1 MNFKFYWP
9 FVLIISI
16 SVSIFSCQPEKK
28 VEEPRESK
36 GGRSVGG
43 NFSLAIPSIP
53 ESFSPSSINSA
64 SEAFILAQVHVG
76 LVRYS
81 ADGKNVIPALAERW
95 EIDEAGKTIVF
106 HLRPGIRFHES
117 DCIEDG
123 TREVVASDFVNSFER
138 ICSPSST
145 SRAYEASLKGN
156 VVGAQEFHDGKAKSI
171 SGLKAWDDYRFSIE
185 LTGALEPFLYILAE
199 PFCAVL
205 AAECGESS
213 IGAGPF
219 SYTVNEESVVLTR
232 NPGYPLQDEFGN
244 AIPYLDGVTLKA
256 YDTKEQELDAFFA
269 GELDVVS
276 GVYPDPVRKILDEH
290 ISEFS
295 GADAKYVMER
305 SSDQAG
311 EEAYTIYRKG
321 LKGINPNFLNRI
333 DLCHVQYQE

>member
-1 MNFKFYWP
+1 MKFKFYWP

-16 SVSIFSCQPEKK
+16 SVSIFSCQSEKN

-53 ESFSPSSINSA
+53 QSFSPSSISSA

-81 ADGKNVIPALAERW
+81 ADGKNVLPALAERW

-117 DCIEDG
+117 ECIEG
-123 TREVVASDFVNSFER
+123 GSREVLASDFVNSFER
-138 ICSPSST
+138 ICSPDT
-145 SRAYEASLKGN
+145 KSRAYEASLKGN

-171 SGLKAWDDYRFSIE
+171 SGLKAWDDYRLSIE

-205 AAECGESS
+205 AAECGDRSV
-213 IGAGPF
+213 GAGPF
-219 SYTVNEESVVLTR
+219 SYSVHDESVVLKR
-232 NPGYPLQDEFGN
+232 NSGYPMQDEFGN
-244 AIPYLDGVTLKA
+244 SIPYLDGVTLKV
-256 YDTKEQELDAFFA
+256 YNTKERELDAFFA
-269 GELDVVS
+269 GELDVVT

-290 ISEFS
+290 IAEFS
-295 GADAKYVMER
+295 GSDAKYVMER
-305 SSDQAG
+305 SNEQAG

-321 LKGINPNFLNRI
+321 LKGVNPNFLNRI
-333 DLCHVQYQE
+333 DLSHVQYE